1 VTDKPPFLQR
11 LDLTWLLFTALIILV
26 ADPLGILNGNFSQ
39 DSYSLMRNELSKT
52 NDAKVLLMGS
62 WDDFYSLEY
71 NNFWRKEVS
80 AEFVERN
87 YGDVLNAAS
96 LGDEFFNR
104 FLFSNGV
111 THILV
116 PQSTFNNG
124 VIRHKYS
131 NRGSIEIQL
140 GDPYFETSST
150 TSGPYASVLLRAKR
164 PLNPIPDDVDPAYQI
179 YWRNVDWWFYTKQTK
194 ITEVGLYGYSYQPF
208 YDSGPDVSWFFD
220 LSPERSNV
228 LEIGFESK
236 SNSLNQVKAEV
247 TLVAAYGPN
256 APPHIV
262 TVSTAASTETKTLI
276 AGNPSVFQ
284 VNLSVGEKVN
294 IKSVTPCRLP
304 SNFEPTDQ
312 GPFKI
317 CFGVSKVSIFPE
329 NLEE

>member
-1 VTDKPPFLQR
+1 VIDKPSFLQR
-11 LDLTWLLFTALIILV
+11 LNITWLLFAALIILIT
-26 ADPLGILNGNFSQ
+26 DPLGILNGNFSQ

-87 YGDVLNAAS
+87 YDDVLNAAS

-124 VIRHKYS
+124 IIRHKYS

-140 GDPYFETSST
+140 GDPYFETSSA
-150 TSGPYASVLLRAKR
+150 TSGPYAAVLLRAKR
-164 PLNPIPDDVDPAYQI
+164 PLNLISDGGDPSYQI

-208 YDSGPDVSWFFD
+208 YDSGPDVSWFYD
-220 LSPERSNV
+220 LSPERSND
-228 LEIGFESK
+228 LEIRFESK
-236 SNSLNQVKAEV
+236 SNSLQLVKAEI

-276 AGNPSVFQ
+276 AGNPSEFQ
-284 VNLSVGEKVN
+284 VNLSAGDTVN
-294 IKSVTPCRLP
+294 IKSNTPCRLP
-304 SNFEPTDQ
+304 STFAPTDQ
-312 GPFKI
+312 SPFKI
-317 CFGVSKVSIFPE
+317 CFGVSKVLIFPE
-329 NLEE
+329 NQVE